1 LPPRCAGA
9 PKPTP
14 ELENEPA
21 EKTTMSAV
29 IQDKPHGKTLV
40 SLRGLNK
47 HYGDF
52 TAVDNLD
59 LEIQDGEFLTF
70 LGSSGS
76 GKSTTLS
83 MLAGFETPSS
93 GEILVDGQSLV
104 QVPPHKRDIGMVFQR
119 YSLFPHLNVRD
130 NIAFPLAI
138 RKLSATETTKKVDA
152 MLKLVQLEP
161 FAHRKP
167 SQMSGGQQQRV
178 AIARALVYEPRILL
192 MDEPLGAL
200 DKKLREDLQDEL
212 RQLHRR
218 LGITIVYVTHDQ
230 EEAMRLSQRIAIF
243 SHGKIVGL
251 GTGYDL
257 YQNPPNAFVASFLG
271 NSNFLRIKAQGNGSG
286 TFEGQPLA
294 IRLTPGLNPGQEAL
308 IMVRPEK
315 ALAMTTEQAA
325 REPLPA
331 GWNEVSAKVA
341 EVLFLGE
348 SQTCQVVTA
357 GGTELK
363 VKALSAA
370 GMSMQPGDTV
380 KVRWAVGDACIYTE
394 WAESDLSK
402 SAGAH

>member
-1 LPPRCAGA
+1 
-9 PKPTP
+9 
-14 ELENEPA
+14 
-21 EKTTMSAV
+21 MSAV
-29 IQDKPHGKTLV
+29 IKDASQQNDKPLV
-40 SLRGLNK
+40 SLRNLNK

-52 TAVDNLD
+52 AAVDNISLD
-59 LEIQDGEFLTF
+59 IKDGEFLTF

-93 GEILVDGQSLV
+93 GEILVNGQSLV
-104 QVPPHKRDIGMVFQR
+104 NVPPHKRDIGMVFQR
-119 YSLFPHLNVRD
+119 YSLFPHLSVRD

-138 RKLSATETTKKVDA
+138 RKLAAAERDKRVDA
-152 MLKLVQLEP
+152 MLKLVQLEQ
-161 FAHRKP
+161 FAHRRP
-167 SQMSGGQQQRV
+167 SQLSGGQQQRV

-251 GTGYDL
+251 GSGYDL

-271 NSNFLRIKAQGNGSG
+271 NSNFLKLKAQGNAAAS
-286 TFEGQPLA
+286 FEGQSLS
-294 IRLTPGLNPGQEAL
+294 IRLTAGLHTDQDVL
-308 IMVRPEK
+308 LMVRPEK
-315 ALAMTTEQAA
+315 AVALSVQQASD
-325 REPLPA
+325 EPLAA
-331 GWNEVSAKVA
+331 GWNEVSAQVV

-348 SQTCQVVTA
+348 SQTCSVITA
-357 GGTELK
+357 GGTSMT

-370 GMSMQPGDTV
+370 GMPLKAGDPV
-380 KVRWAVGDACIYTE
+380 RVRWATADACVYTE
-394 WAESDLSK
+394 WTESDLNK
-402 SAGAH
+402 AAGSH

>member
-1 LPPRCAGA
+1 
-9 PKPTP
+9 
-14 ELENEPA
+14 
-21 EKTTMSAV
+21 MSAV
-29 IQDKPHGKTLV
+29 IKDASQQSDKPLV
-40 SLRGLNK
+40 SLRNLNK

-52 TAVDNLD
+52 AAVDNISLD
-59 LEIQDGEFLTF
+59 IKDGEFLTF

-93 GEILVDGQSLV
+93 GEILVNGQSLV
-104 QVPPHKRDIGMVFQR
+104 NVPPHKRDIGMVFQR
-119 YSLFPHLNVRD
+119 YSLFPHLSVRD

-138 RKLSATETTKKVDA
+138 RKLAAAEREKRVDA
-152 MLKLVQLEP
+152 MLKLVQLEQ
-161 FAHRKP
+161 FAHRRP
-167 SQMSGGQQQRV
+167 SQLSGGQQQRV

-251 GTGYDL
+251 GSGYDL

-271 NSNFLRIKAQGNGSG
+271 NSNFLKLKAQGNAAAS
-286 TFEGQPLA
+286 FEGQSLS
-294 IRLTPGLNPGQEAL
+294 IRLTAGLQTDQDVL
-308 IMVRPEK
+308 LMVRPEK
-315 ALAMTTEQAA
+315 AVALSVPQANT
-325 REPLPA
+325 EPLAA
-331 GWNEVSAKVA
+331 GWNEVSAQVV

-348 SQTCQVVTA
+348 SQTCSVVTA
-357 GGTELK
+357 GGTSMT

-370 GMSMQPGDTV
+370 GMPLKAGDPV
-380 KVRWAVGDACIYTE
+380 RVRWATADACVYTE
-394 WAESDLSK
+394 WAESDLNK
-402 SAGAH
+402 AAGAH

>member
-1 LPPRCAGA
+1 
-9 PKPTP
+9 
-14 ELENEPA
+14 
-21 EKTTMSAV
+21 MSAV
-29 IQDKPHGKTLV
+29 IKDNAPGKTLV

-104 QVPPHKRDIGMVFQR
+104 NVPPHKRDIGMVFQR

-138 RKLSATETTKKVDA
+138 RKLSSSETNKRVEA
-152 MLKLVQLEP
+152 MLKLVQLEQ

-271 NSNFLRIKAQGNGSG
+271 NSNFLRIKASSNGAGS
-286 TFEGQPLA
+286 FEGQSVA
-294 IRLTPGLNPGQEAL
+294 IRLTPGLAAAQEAL

-315 ALAMTTEQAA
+315 ALALTAEQAA

-331 GWNEVSAKVA
+331 GWNEVGAKVG

-348 SQTCQVVTA
+348 SQTCHVVTA
-357 GGTELK
+357 GGTELT

-370 GMSMQPGDTV
+370 GMPMQPGDNV
-380 KVRWAVGDACIYTE
+380 KVRWAVADACIYTE

>member
-1 LPPRCAGA
+1 
-9 PKPTP
+9 
-14 ELENEPA
+14 
-21 EKTTMSAV
+21 MSAV
-29 IQDKPHGKTLV
+29 RDPSAQPKTLV
-40 SLRGLNK
+40 SLRNLNK

-93 GEILVDGQSLV
+93 GEILVEGQSLV
-104 QVPPHKRDIGMVFQR
+104 KVPPHKRDIGMVFQR
-119 YSLFPHLNVRD
+119 YSLFPHLSVRD

-138 RKLSATETTKKVDA
+138 RKLGASETAKRVDA
-152 MLKLVQLEP
+152 MLKLVQLDS
-161 FAHRKP
+161 FAHRRP
-167 SQMSGGQQQRV
+167 AQLSGGQQQRV

-251 GTGYDL
+251 GSGYDL

-271 NSNFLRIKAQGNGSG
+271 NSNFLKITTQGEGTGS
-286 TFEGQPLA
+286 FEGQPLA
-294 IRLTPGLNPGQEAL
+294 MRLTPGLASGQEAL
-308 IMVRPEK
+308 VMVRPEK
-315 ALAMTTEQAA
+315 ALALSDEQAR
-325 REPLPA
+325 REPLPG
-331 GWNEVSAKVA
+331 GWNEVQAKVM

-348 SQTCQVVTA
+348 SQTCHVVTA
-357 GGTELK
+357 GGTELT

-370 GMSMQPGDTV
+370 GMPMKPGDTV
-380 KVRWAVGDACIYTE
+380 KVRWAVADACVYTQ
-394 WAESDLSK
+394 WSPSDLSK

>member
-1 LPPRCAGA
+1 
-9 PKPTP
+9 
-14 ELENEPA
+14 
-21 EKTTMSAV
+21 MSAV
-29 IQDKPHGKTLV
+29 IKDSETAGQPLV
-40 SLRGLNK
+40 RLRNLNK

-52 TAVDNLD
+52 AAVDNIDLD
-59 LEIQDGEFLTF
+59 IKDGEFLTF

-93 GEILVDGQSLV
+93 GEILVNGKSLIN
-104 QVPPHKRDIGMVFQR
+104 VPPHKRGIGMVFQR

-130 NIAFPLAI
+130 NIAFPLNI
-138 RKLSATETTKKVDA
+138 RKLSAAERDKKVDA
-152 MLKLVQLEP
+152 MLKLVQLDQ
-161 FAHRKP
+161 FAHRRP

-271 NSNFLRIKAQGNGSG
+271 NSNFLRLKAQGNAVA
-286 TFEGQPLA
+286 TFEGQPLS
-294 IRLTPGLNPGQEAL
+294 IRLTAGLKTDQDIL
-308 IMVRPEK
+308 LMVRPEK
-315 ALAMTTEQAA
+315 AQALSVGQALSTPLAE
-325 REPLPA
+325 
-331 GWNEVSAKVA
+331 GWNEVTAKVT

-348 SQTCQVVTA
+348 SQTCAVVTDS
-357 GGTELK
+357 GTAMT
-363 VKALSAA
+363 VKALSAT
-370 GMSMQPGDTV
+370 GMLLQAGDTV
-380 KVRWAVGDACIYTE
+380 KVRWATADACIYTE
-394 WAESDLSK
+394 WADGDLNK
-402 SAGAH
+402 AAGAH

>member
-1 LPPRCAGA
+1 
-9 PKPTP
+9 
-14 ELENEPA
+14 
-21 EKTTMSAV
+21 MSAV
-29 IQDKPHGKTLV
+29 IKDASQQNDKPLV
-40 SLRGLNK
+40 SLRNLNK

-52 TAVDNLD
+52 AAVDNISLD
-59 LEIQDGEFLTF
+59 IKDGEFLTF

-93 GEILVDGQSLV
+93 GEILVNGQSLV
-104 QVPPHKRDIGMVFQR
+104 NVPPHKRDIGMVFQR
-119 YSLFPHLNVRD
+119 YSLFPHLSVRD

-138 RKLSATETTKKVDA
+138 RKLAAAEREKRVDA
-152 MLKLVQLEP
+152 MLKLVQLEQ
-161 FAHRKP
+161 FAHRRP
-167 SQMSGGQQQRV
+167 SQLSGGQQQRV

-251 GTGYDL
+251 GSGYDL

-271 NSNFLRIKAQGNGSG
+271 NSNFLKLKAQGNAAAS
-286 TFEGQPLA
+286 FEGQSLS
-294 IRLTPGLNPGQEAL
+294 IRLTAGLHTGQDVL
-308 IMVRPEK
+308 LMVRPEK
-315 ALAMTTEQAA
+315 ALALSVAQAIS
-325 REPLPA
+325 EPLPS
-331 GWNEVSAKVA
+331 GWNEVSAKVV

-348 SQTCQVVTA
+348 SQTCSVVTS
-357 GGTELK
+357 GGTSMT

-370 GMSMQPGDTV
+370 GMPLKAGDPV
-380 KVRWAVGDACIYTE
+380 QVRWATADACVYTE
-394 WAESDLSK
+394 WTESDLNK
-402 SAGAH
+402 AAGAH

>member
-1 LPPRCAGA
+1 
-9 PKPTP
+9 
-14 ELENEPA
+14 
-21 EKTTMSAV
+21 MSAV
-29 IQDKPHGKTLV
+29 IKDASQQNDKPLV
-40 SLRGLNK
+40 SLRNLNK

-52 TAVDNLD
+52 AAVDNISLD
-59 LEIQDGEFLTF
+59 IKDGEFLTF

-93 GEILVDGQSLV
+93 GEILVNGQSLV
-104 QVPPHKRDIGMVFQR
+104 NVPPHKRDIGMVFQR
-119 YSLFPHLNVRD
+119 YSLFPHLSVRD

-138 RKLSATETTKKVDA
+138 RKLAAAERDKRVDA
-152 MLKLVQLEP
+152 MLKLVQLEQ
-161 FAHRKP
+161 FAHRRP
-167 SQMSGGQQQRV
+167 SQLSGGQQQRV

-251 GTGYDL
+251 GSGYDL

-271 NSNFLRIKAQGNGSG
+271 NSNFLKLKAQGNAAAS
-286 TFEGQPLA
+286 FEGQSLS
-294 IRLTPGLNPGQEAL
+294 ICLTAGLHTDQDVL
-308 IMVRPEK
+308 LMVRPEK
-315 ALAMTTEQAA
+315 ALALSVAQAIS
-325 REPLPA
+325 EPLPS
-331 GWNEVSAKVA
+331 GWNEVSAKVV

-348 SQTCQVVTA
+348 SQTCSVVTS
-357 GGTELK
+357 GGTSMT

-370 GMSMQPGDTV
+370 GMPLKAGDPV
-380 KVRWAVGDACIYTE
+380 QVRWATADACVYTE
-394 WAESDLSK
+394 WTESDLNK
-402 SAGAH
+402 AAGSH

>member
-1 LPPRCAGA
+1 
-9 PKPTP
+9 
-14 ELENEPA
+14 
-21 EKTTMSAV
+21 MSAV
-29 IQDKPHGKTLV
+29 IKDASQQNDKPLV
-40 SLRGLNK
+40 SLRNLNK

-52 TAVDNLD
+52 AAVDNISLD
-59 LEIQDGEFLTF
+59 IKDGEFLTF

-93 GEILVDGQSLV
+93 GEILVNGQSLV
-104 QVPPHKRDIGMVFQR
+104 NVPPHKRDIGMVFQR
-119 YSLFPHLNVRD
+119 YSLFPHLSVRD

-138 RKLSATETTKKVDA
+138 RKLAAAERDKRVDA
-152 MLKLVQLEP
+152 MLKLVQLEQ
-161 FAHRKP
+161 FAHRRP
-167 SQMSGGQQQRV
+167 SQLSGGQQQRV

-251 GTGYDL
+251 GSGYDL

-271 NSNFLRIKAQGNGSG
+271 NSNFLKLKAQGNAAAS
-286 TFEGQPLA
+286 FEGQSLS
-294 IRLTPGLNPGQEAL
+294 IRLTAGLQTGQDVL
-308 IMVRPEK
+308 LMVRPEK
-315 ALAMTTEQAA
+315 ALALSVQQAA
-325 REPLPA
+325 GEPLAA
-331 GWNEVSAKVA
+331 GWNEVSAKVV

-348 SQTCQVVTA
+348 SQTCSVVTS
-357 GGTELK
+357 GGTSMT
-363 VKALSAA
+363 VKALSATGMPLKA
-370 GMSMQPGDTV
+370 GDPVQ
-380 KVRWAVGDACIYTE
+380 VRWATADACVYTE
-394 WAESDLSK
+394 WAESDLNK
-402 SAGAH
+402 AAGAH

>member
-1 LPPRCAGA
+1 
-9 PKPTP
+9 
-14 ELENEPA
+14 
-21 EKTTMSAV
+21 MSAV
-29 IQDKPHGKTLV
+29 IKDASQQNDKPLV
-40 SLRGLNK
+40 SLRNLNK

-52 TAVDNLD
+52 AAVDNISLD
-59 LEIQDGEFLTF
+59 IKDGEFLTF

-93 GEILVDGQSLV
+93 GEILVNGESLV
-104 QVPPHKRDIGMVFQR
+104 NVPPHKRDIGMVFQR
-119 YSLFPHLNVRD
+119 YSLFPHLSVRD

-138 RKLSATETTKKVDA
+138 RKLAAAEREKRVDA
-152 MLKLVQLEP
+152 MLKLVQLEQ
-161 FAHRKP
+161 FAHRRP
-167 SQMSGGQQQRV
+167 SQLSGGQQQRV

-251 GTGYDL
+251 GSGYDL

-271 NSNFLRIKAQGNGSG
+271 NSNFLKLKAQGNAAAS
-286 TFEGQPLA
+286 FEGQSLS
-294 IRLTPGLNPGQEAL
+294 IRLTAGLHTDQDVL
-308 IMVRPEK
+308 LMVRPEK
-315 ALAMTTEQAA
+315 ALALSVAQAIS
-325 REPLPA
+325 EPLPS
-331 GWNEVSAKVA
+331 GWNEVSAKVV

-348 SQTCQVVTA
+348 SQTCSVVTS
-357 GGTELK
+357 GGTSMT

-370 GMSMQPGDTV
+370 GMPLKAGDPV
-380 KVRWAVGDACIYTE
+380 QVRWATADACVYTE
-394 WAESDLSK
+394 WTESDLNK
-402 SAGAH
+402 AAGAH

>member
-1 LPPRCAGA
+1 
-9 PKPTP
+9 
-14 ELENEPA
+14 
-21 EKTTMSAV
+21 MSAV
-29 IQDKPHGKTLV
+29 IKDASQQNDKPLV
-40 SLRGLNK
+40 SLRNLNK

-52 TAVDNLD
+52 AAVDNISLD
-59 LEIQDGEFLTF
+59 IKDGEFLTF

-93 GEILVDGQSLV
+93 GEILVNGQSLV
-104 QVPPHKRDIGMVFQR
+104 NVPPHKRDIGMVFQR
-119 YSLFPHLNVRD
+119 YSLFPHLSVRD

-138 RKLSATETTKKVDA
+138 RKLAAAERDKRVDA
-152 MLKLVQLEP
+152 MLKLVQLEQ
-161 FAHRKP
+161 FAHRRP
-167 SQMSGGQQQRV
+167 SQLSGGQQQRV

-251 GTGYDL
+251 GSGYDL

-271 NSNFLRIKAQGNGSG
+271 NSNFLKLKAQGNAAAS
-286 TFEGQPLA
+286 FEGQLLS
-294 IRLTPGLNPGQEAL
+294 IRLTAGLHADQDVL
-308 IMVRPEK
+308 LMVRPEK
-315 ALAMTTEQAA
+315 AQALSVVQA
-325 REPLPA
+325 ISEPLPS
-331 GWNEVSAKVA
+331 GWNEVSAKVV

-348 SQTCQVVTA
+348 SQTCSVVTS
-357 GGTELK
+357 GGTSMT

-370 GMSMQPGDTV
+370 GMPLKAGDPV
-380 KVRWAVGDACIYTE
+380 QVRWATADACVYTE
-394 WAESDLSK
+394 WTESDLNK
-402 SAGAH
+402 AAGAH

>member
-1 LPPRCAGA
+1 
-9 PKPTP
+9 
-14 ELENEPA
+14 
-21 EKTTMSAV
+21 MSAV
-29 IQDKPHGKTLV
+29 IKDCAQQNDKPLV
-40 SLRGLNK
+40 SLRNLNK
-47 HYGDF
+47 YYGDF
-52 TAVDNLD
+52 AAVDDISLD
-59 LEIQDGEFLTF
+59 IKDGEFLTF

-93 GEILVDGQSLV
+93 GEILVNGQSLV
-104 QVPPHKRDIGMVFQR
+104 NVPPHKRDIGMVFQR
-119 YSLFPHLNVRD
+119 YSLFPHLSVRD

-138 RKLSATETTKKVDA
+138 RKLAAAERERRVDA
-152 MLKLVQLEP
+152 MLKLVQLEQ
-161 FAHRKP
+161 FAHRRP
-167 SQMSGGQQQRV
+167 SQLSGGQQQRV

-251 GTGYDL
+251 GSGYDL

-271 NSNFLRIKAQGNGSG
+271 NSNFLKLKAQGNAVAS
-286 TFEGQPLA
+286 FEGQSLS
-294 IRLTPGLNPGQEAL
+294 IRLTAGLQTDQDVL
-308 IMVRPEK
+308 LMVRPEK
-315 ALAMTTEQAA
+315 ALALSVEQAA
-325 REPLPA
+325 QEPLAA
-331 GWNEVSAKVA
+331 GWNEVTAKVV

-348 SQTCQVVTA
+348 SQTCSVVTS
-357 GGTELK
+357 GGTSMT

-370 GMSMQPGDTV
+370 GMPMKAGDPV
-380 KVRWAVGDACIYTE
+380 RVRWATADACVYTE
-394 WAESDLSK
+394 WAESDLNK
-402 SAGAH
+402 AAGAH

>member
-1 LPPRCAGA
+1 
-9 PKPTP
+9 
-14 ELENEPA
+14 
-21 EKTTMSAV
+21 MSAV
-29 IQDKPHGKTLV
+29 KDPAQQNNKTLV
-40 SLRGLNK
+40 SLRNLNK

-52 TAVDNLD
+52 AAVDD
-59 LEIQDGEFLTF
+59 ISLEIQDGEFLTF

-93 GEILVDGQSLV
+93 GEILVGGKSLV
-104 QVPPHKRDIGMVFQR
+104 NVPPHKRDIGMVFQR
-119 YSLFPHLNVRD
+119 YSLFPHLSVRD

-138 RKLSATETTKKVDA
+138 RKLAAAERDRRVDA
-152 MLKLVQLEP
+152 MLKLVQLEQ
-161 FAHRKP
+161 FAHRRP
-167 SQMSGGQQQRV
+167 SQLSGGQQQRV

-251 GTGYDL
+251 GSGYDL

-271 NSNFLRIKAQGNGSG
+271 NSNFLKLKAQGNAAA
-286 TFEGQPLA
+286 TFEGQSLS
-294 IRLTPGLNPGQEAL
+294 IRLTAGLQADQDVL
-308 IMVRPEK
+308 LMVRPEK
-315 ALAMTTEQAA
+315 ALALSVEQASQA
-325 REPLPA
+325 PLPA
-331 GWNEVSAKVA
+331 GWNEVAAKVV

-348 SQTCQVVTA
+348 SQTCSVVTA
-357 GGTELK
+357 GGTAMT

-370 GMSMQPGDTV
+370 GMPLKAGDPV
-380 KVRWAVGDACIYTE
+380 RVRWATADACVYTQ
-394 WAESDLSK
+394 WAESDLNK
-402 SAGAH
+402 AAGAH

>member
-1 LPPRCAGA
+1 
-9 PKPTP
+9 
-14 ELENEPA
+14 
-21 EKTTMSAV
+21 MSAV
-29 IQDKPHGKTLV
+29 IKDASQQSDKPLV
-40 SLRGLNK
+40 SLRNLNK

-52 TAVDNLD
+52 AAVDNISLD
-59 LEIQDGEFLTF
+59 IKDGEFLTF

-93 GEILVDGQSLV
+93 GEILVNGQSLV
-104 QVPPHKRDIGMVFQR
+104 NVPPHKRDIGMVFQR
-119 YSLFPHLNVRD
+119 YSLFPHLSVRD

-138 RKLSATETTKKVDA
+138 RKLAAAEREKRVDA
-152 MLKLVQLEP
+152 MLKLVQLEQ
-161 FAHRKP
+161 FAHRRP
-167 SQMSGGQQQRV
+167 SQLSGGQQQRV

-251 GTGYDL
+251 GSGYDL

-271 NSNFLRIKAQGNGSG
+271 NSNFLKLKAQGNAAAS
-286 TFEGQPLA
+286 FEGQSLS
-294 IRLTPGLNPGQEAL
+294 IRLTSGLHTDQDVL
-308 IMVRPEK
+308 LMVRPEK
-315 ALAMTTEQAA
+315 ALALSTQQALD
-325 REPLPA
+325 EPLAA
-331 GWNEVSAKVA
+331 GWNEVSANVL

-348 SQTCQVVTA
+348 SQTCSVVTA
-357 GGTELK
+357 GGTSMT

-370 GMSMQPGDTV
+370 GMPLKAGDPV
-380 KVRWAVGDACIYTE
+380 RVRWATADACVYTE
-394 WAESDLSK
+394 WTESDLNK
-402 SAGAH
+402 AAGAH

>member
-1 LPPRCAGA
+1 
-9 PKPTP
+9 
-14 ELENEPA
+14 
-21 EKTTMSAV
+21 MSAV
-29 IQDKPHGKTLV
+29 IKDASQQNDKPLV
-40 SLRGLNK
+40 SLRNLNK

-52 TAVDNLD
+52 AAVDNISLD
-59 LEIQDGEFLTF
+59 IKDGEFMTF

-93 GEILVDGQSLV
+93 GEILVNGQSLV
-104 QVPPHKRDIGMVFQR
+104 NVPPHKRDIGMVFQR
-119 YSLFPHLNVRD
+119 YSLFPHLSVRD

-138 RKLSATETTKKVDA
+138 RKLAAAERDKRVDA
-152 MLKLVQLEP
+152 MLKLVQLEQ
-161 FAHRKP
+161 FAHRRP
-167 SQMSGGQQQRV
+167 SQLSGGQQQRV

-251 GTGYDL
+251 GSGYDL

-271 NSNFLRIKAQGNGSG
+271 NSNFLKLKAQGNAAAS
-286 TFEGQPLA
+286 FEGQSLS
-294 IRLTPGLNPGQEAL
+294 IRLTASLHPDQDVLL
-308 IMVRPEK
+308 MVRPEK
-315 ALAMTTEQAA
+315 AVALSVQQAND
-325 REPLPA
+325 EPLAA
-331 GWNEVSAKVA
+331 GWNEVSAQVV

-348 SQTCQVVTA
+348 SLTCSVVTS
-357 GGTELK
+357 GGTSMT

-370 GMSMQPGDTV
+370 GMPLKAGDPV
-380 KVRWAVGDACIYTE
+380 RVRWATADACVYTE
-394 WAESDLSK
+394 WAESDLNK
-402 SAGAH
+402 AAGSH

>member
-1 LPPRCAGA
+1 
-9 PKPTP
+9 
-14 ELENEPA
+14 
-21 EKTTMSAV
+21 MSAV
-29 IQDKPHGKTLV
+29 IKDPAQQDHKTLV
-40 SLRGLNK
+40 SLRNLNK

-52 TAVDNLD
+52 AAVDNISLD
-59 LEIQDGEFLTF
+59 IQNGEFLTF

-93 GEILVDGQSLV
+93 GEILVNGQSLV
-104 QVPPHKRDIGMVFQR
+104 NVPSHKRDIGMVFQR
-119 YSLFPHLNVRD
+119 YSLFPHLSVRD

-138 RKLSATETTKKVDA
+138 RKLPKAERERQVDA
-152 MLKLVQLEP
+152 MLKLVQLNE
-161 FAHRKP
+161 FAHRRP
-167 SQMSGGQQQRV
+167 SQLSGGQQQRV

-251 GTGYDL
+251 GTGFDL

-271 NSNFLRIKAQGNGSG
+271 NSNFLKLKAKGNAVGL
-286 TFEGQPLA
+286 FEAQPLS
-294 IRLTPGLNPGQEAL
+294 IRLTSGLQVDQDL
-308 IMVRPEK
+308 LLMVRPEK
-315 ALAMTTEQAA
+315 AQALSIDQA
-325 REPLPA
+325 IRDPAAA
-331 GWNEVSAKVA
+331 GWNEVPATVV

-348 SQTCQVVTA
+348 SQTCSVVTQ
-357 GGTELK
+357 GGTAMT

-370 GMSMQPGDTV
+370 GMPLKTGDPV
-380 KVRWAVGDACIYTE
+380 RVRWAAADACVYTQ
-394 WAESDLSK
+394 WTESDLNK
-402 SAGAH
+402 AAGAH

>member
-1 LPPRCAGA
+1 
-9 PKPTP
+9 
-14 ELENEPA
+14 
-21 EKTTMSAV
+21 MSAV
-29 IQDKPHGKTLV
+29 LNDSQQAKTLV
-40 SLRGLNK
+40 SLRNLNK

-52 TAVDNLD
+52 AAVDDISLD
-59 LEIQDGEFLTF
+59 IQDGEFLTF

-93 GEILVDGQSLV
+93 GEILVNGASLV
-104 QVPPHKRDIGMVFQR
+104 NVPPHKRDIGMVFQR
-119 YSLFPHLNVRD
+119 YSLFPHLSVRD

-138 RKLSATETTKKVDA
+138 RKRSAAERDKQVDS
-152 MLKLVQLEP
+152 MLKLVQLDS
-161 FAHRKP
+161 FAHRRP
-167 SQMSGGQQQRV
+167 AQLSGGQQQRV

-271 NSNFLRIKAQGNGSG
+271 NSNFLRVKAHGNGAAS
-286 TFEGQPLA
+286 FEGQPVA
-294 IRLTPGLNPGQEAL
+294 MRLTPGLAEGQEVL
-308 IMVRPEK
+308 LMVRPEK
-315 ALAMTTEQAA
+315 ALALSVEQAA
-325 REPLPA
+325 REALPA
-331 GWNEVSAKVA
+331 GWNEVTARVG

-348 SQTCQVVTA
+348 SQTCSVVTT
-357 GGTELK
+357 GGTAMT

-370 GMSMQPGDTV
+370 GMPMQPGDTV
-380 KVRWAVGDACIYTE
+380 KVRWAVADACVYTQ
-394 WAESDLSK
+394 WAESDLNK
-402 SAGAH
+402 AAGAH

>member
-1 LPPRCAGA
+1 
-9 PKPTP
+9 
-14 ELENEPA
+14 
-21 EKTTMSAV
+21 MSAV
-29 IQDKPHGKTLV
+29 IKDAAQQNDKPLV
-40 SLRGLNK
+40 SLRNLNK
-47 HYGDF
+47 YYGDF
-52 TAVDNLD
+52 AAVDDISLD
-59 LEIQDGEFLTF
+59 IKDGEFLTF

-93 GEILVDGQSLV
+93 GEILVNGQSLV
-104 QVPPHKRDIGMVFQR
+104 NVPPHKRDIGMVFQR
-119 YSLFPHLNVRD
+119 YSLFPHLSVRD

-138 RKLSATETTKKVDA
+138 RKLAPAERDRRVDA
-152 MLKLVQLEP
+152 MLKLVQLEQ
-161 FAHRKP
+161 FAHRRP
-167 SQMSGGQQQRV
+167 SQLSGGQQQRV

-251 GTGYDL
+251 GSGFDL

-271 NSNFLRIKAQGNGSG
+271 NSNFLKLKAQGNAVA
-286 TFEGQPLA
+286 TFEGQSLS
-294 IRLTPGLNPGQEAL
+294 IRLTAGLQADQDVL
-308 IMVRPEK
+308 LMVRPEK
-315 ALAMTTEQAA
+315 AVALSVEQAA
-325 REPLPA
+325 VEPLAA
-331 GWNEVSAKVA
+331 GWNEVSAKVV

-348 SQTCQVVTA
+348 SQTCSVVTS
-357 GGTELK
+357 GGTSMT

-370 GMSMQPGDTV
+370 GMPLKAGDPV
-380 KVRWAVGDACIYTE
+380 RVRWATADACVYTE
-394 WAESDLSK
+394 WAESDLNK
-402 SAGAH
+402 AAGAH

>member
-1 LPPRCAGA
+1 
-9 PKPTP
+9 
-14 ELENEPA
+14 
-21 EKTTMSAV
+21 MSAV
-29 IQDKPHGKTLV
+29 IKDASQQNDKALV
-40 SLRGLNK
+40 SLRNLNK

-52 TAVDNLD
+52 AAVDNISLD
-59 LEIQDGEFLTF
+59 IKDGEFLTF

-93 GEILVDGQSLV
+93 GEILVNGQSLV
-104 QVPPHKRDIGMVFQR
+104 NVPPHKRDIGMVFQR
-119 YSLFPHLNVRD
+119 YSLFPHLSVRD

-138 RKLSATETTKKVDA
+138 RKLAAAEREKRVDA
-152 MLKLVQLEP
+152 MLKLVQLEQ
-161 FAHRKP
+161 FAHRRP
-167 SQMSGGQQQRV
+167 SQLSGGQQQRV

-251 GTGYDL
+251 GSGYDL

-271 NSNFLRIKAQGNGSG
+271 NSNFLKLKAQGNGAAS
-286 TFEGQPLA
+286 FEGQSLS
-294 IRLTPGLNPGQEAL
+294 IRLTAGLRSEQDVL
-308 IMVRPEK
+308 LMVRPEK
-315 ALAMTTEQAA
+315 ALALSTQQAA
-325 REPLPA
+325 AEPLAA
-331 GWNEVSAKVA
+331 GWNEVSAKVV

-348 SQTCQVVTA
+348 SQTCSVVTS
-357 GGTELK
+357 GGTSMT

-370 GMSMQPGDTV
+370 GMPLKAGDPV
-380 KVRWAVGDACIYTE
+380 QVRWATADACVYTE
-394 WAESDLSK
+394 WTESDLNK
-402 SAGAH
+402 AAGAH

>member
-1 LPPRCAGA
+1 
-9 PKPTP
+9 
-14 ELENEPA
+14 
-21 EKTTMSAV
+21 MSAV
-29 IQDKPHGKTLV
+29 MNDTAPAKTLV
-40 SLRGLNK
+40 SLRNLNK

-52 TAVDNLD
+52 AAVDNISLD
-59 LEIQDGEFLTF
+59 IQDGEFLTF

-93 GEILVDGQSLV
+93 GEILVNDQSLV
-104 QVPPHKRDIGMVFQR
+104 KVPPHKRDIGMVFQR
-119 YSLFPHLNVRD
+119 YSLFPHLSVRD

-138 RKLSATETTKKVDA
+138 RKQNAAETAKRVDA
-152 MLKLVQLEP
+152 MLKLVQLET
-161 FAHRKP
+161 FAHRRP
-167 SQMSGGQQQRV
+167 AQLSGGQQQRV

-251 GTGYDL
+251 GSGYDL

-271 NSNFLRIKAQGNGSG
+271 NSNFLRVKSTRHGATS
-286 TFEGQPLA
+286 FEGQSLA
-294 IRLTPGLNPGQEAL
+294 IRLTPGLNVGQDAL

-315 ALAMTTEQAA
+315 ALALTAEQVA
-325 REPLPA
+325 REALPA
-331 GWNEVSAKVA
+331 GWNEVTAKVT

-348 SQTCQVVTA
+348 SQTCHVMTA
-357 GGTELK
+357 GGTEMT

-370 GMSMQPGDTV
+370 GMPMQPGASV
-380 KVRWAVGDACIYTE
+380 KVRWAVADACIYTE

-402 SAGAH
+402 AAGAH

>member
-1 LPPRCAGA
+1 
-9 PKPTP
+9 
-14 ELENEPA
+14 
-21 EKTTMSAV
+21 MSAV
-29 IQDKPHGKTLV
+29 MKDAAPAKTLV
-40 SLRGLNK
+40 SLRNLNK

-52 TAVDNLD
+52 AAVDNISLD
-59 LEIQDGEFLTF
+59 IQDGEFLTF

-104 QVPPHKRDIGMVFQR
+104 KVPPHKRDIGMVFQR
-119 YSLFPHLNVRD
+119 YSLFPHLSVRD

-138 RKLSATETTKKVDA
+138 RKHSAAETAKRVDA
-152 MLKLVQLEP
+152 MLKLVQLEK
-161 FAHRKP
+161 FAHRRP
-167 SQMSGGQQQRV
+167 AQLSGGQQQRV

-251 GTGYDL
+251 GSGFDL

-271 NSNFLRIKAQGNGSG
+271 NSNFLRVKATSNGAAS
-286 TFEGQPLA
+286 FERQSLA
-294 IRLTPGLNPGQEAL
+294 IRLTTGLTVGQDAL

-315 ALAMTTEQAA
+315 ALALTADQAA
-325 REPLPA
+325 REALPA
-331 GWNEVSAKVA
+331 GWNEVTAKVA

-348 SQTCQVVTA
+348 SQTCHVVTA
-357 GGTELK
+357 GGTELT

-370 GMSMQPGDTV
+370 GMAMQRGDSV
-380 KVRWAVGDACIYTE
+380 KVRWAVADACTYTE

-402 SAGAH
+402 AAGAH

>member
-1 LPPRCAGA
+1 
-9 PKPTP
+9 
-14 ELENEPA
+14 
-21 EKTTMSAV
+21 MSAV
-29 IQDKPHGKTLV
+29 IKDASQQSDKPLV
-40 SLRGLNK
+40 SLRNLNK

-52 TAVDNLD
+52 AAVDNISLD
-59 LEIQDGEFLTF
+59 IKDGEFLTF

-93 GEILVDGQSLV
+93 GEILVNGQSLV
-104 QVPPHKRDIGMVFQR
+104 NVPPHKRDIGMVFQR
-119 YSLFPHLNVRD
+119 YSLFPHLSVRD

-138 RKLSATETTKKVDA
+138 RKLAAAEREKRVDA
-152 MLKLVQLEP
+152 MLKLVQLEQ
-161 FAHRKP
+161 FAHRRP
-167 SQMSGGQQQRV
+167 SQLSGGQQQRV

-251 GTGYDL
+251 GSGYDL

-271 NSNFLRIKAQGNGSG
+271 NSNFLKLKAQGNAAAS
-286 TFEGQPLA
+286 FEGQSLS
-294 IRLTPGLNPGQEAL
+294 IRLTSGLHTDQDVL
-308 IMVRPEK
+308 LMVRPEK
-315 ALAMTTEQAA
+315 ALALSTQQALD
-325 REPLPA
+325 EPLAA
-331 GWNEVSAKVA
+331 GWNEVSANVV

-348 SQTCQVVTA
+348 SQTCSVVTA
-357 GGTELK
+357 GGTSMT

-370 GMSMQPGDTV
+370 GMLLKAGDPV
-380 KVRWAVGDACIYTE
+380 RVRWATADACVYTE
-394 WAESDLSK
+394 WTESDLNK
-402 SAGAH
+402 AAGAH

>member
-1 LPPRCAGA
+1 
-9 PKPTP
+9 
-14 ELENEPA
+14 
-21 EKTTMSAV
+21 MSAV
-29 IQDKPHGKTLV
+29 IKDASQQNDKPLV
-40 SLRGLNK
+40 SLRNLNK

-52 TAVDNLD
+52 AAVDNISLD
-59 LEIQDGEFLTF
+59 IKDGEFLTF

-93 GEILVDGQSLV
+93 GEILVNGQSLV
-104 QVPPHKRDIGMVFQR
+104 NVPPHNRDIGMVFQR
-119 YSLFPHLNVRD
+119 YSLFPHLSVRD

-138 RKLSATETTKKVDA
+138 RKLAAAERDKRVDA
-152 MLKLVQLEP
+152 MLKLVQLEQ
-161 FAHRKP
+161 FAHRRP
-167 SQMSGGQQQRV
+167 SQLSGGQQQRV

-251 GTGYDL
+251 GSGYDL
-257 YQNPPNAFVASFLG
+257 YQNQPNAFVASFLG
-271 NSNFLRIKAQGNGSG
+271 NSNFLKLKAQGNGAAS
-286 TFEGQPLA
+286 FEGQSLS
-294 IRLTPGLNPGQEAL
+294 IRLTAGLQTGQDVL
-308 IMVRPEK
+308 LMVRPEK
-315 ALAMTTEQAA
+315 ALALSVQQAA
-325 REPLPA
+325 SEPLAA
-331 GWNEVSAKVA
+331 GWNEVSAKVV

-348 SQTCQVVTA
+348 SQTCSVVTS
-357 GGTELK
+357 GGTSMT

-370 GMSMQPGDTV
+370 GMPLKAGDPV
-380 KVRWAVGDACIYTE
+380 QVRWATADACVYTE
-394 WAESDLSK
+394 WAESDLNK
-402 SAGAH
+402 AAGAH

>member
-1 LPPRCAGA
+1 
-9 PKPTP
+9 
-14 ELENEPA
+14 
-21 EKTTMSAV
+21 MSAV
-29 IQDKPHGKTLV
+29 IKDNAHGKTLV

-104 QVPPHKRDIGMVFQR
+104 NVPPHKRDIGMVFQR

-138 RKLSATETTKKVDA
+138 RKLGAAETAKRVDA
-152 MLKLVQLEP
+152 MLKLVQLEQ

-271 NSNFLRIKAQGNGSG
+271 NSNFLRIKASSNGAGS
-286 TFEGQPLA
+286 FEGQPVA
-294 IRLTPGLNPGQEAL
+294 IRLTPGLAASQDAL

-315 ALAMTTEQAA
+315 AVAMSAEQAM
-325 REPLPA
+325 REPLPH
-331 GWNEVSAKVA
+331 GLNEVTAKVG

-348 SQTCQVVTA
+348 SQTCHVVTA
-357 GGTELK
+357 GGTELT

-370 GMSMQPGDTV
+370 GMPMQPGDSV
-380 KVRWAVGDACIYTE
+380 KVRWAVADACIYTE

>member
-1 LPPRCAGA
+1 
-9 PKPTP
+9 
-14 ELENEPA
+14 
-21 EKTTMSAV
+21 MSAV
-29 IQDKPHGKTLV
+29 IKDSSQQNDKPLV
-40 SLRGLNK
+40 SLRNLNK

-52 TAVDNLD
+52 AAVDNISLD
-59 LEIQDGEFLTF
+59 IKDGEFLTF

-93 GEILVDGQSLV
+93 GEILVNGQSLV
-104 QVPPHKRDIGMVFQR
+104 NVPPHKRDIGMVFQR
-119 YSLFPHLNVRD
+119 YSLFPHLSVRD
-130 NIAFPLAI
+130 NIGFPLAI
-138 RKLSATETTKKVDA
+138 RKLAASERERRVDA
-152 MLKLVQLEP
+152 MLKLVQLEQ
-161 FAHRKP
+161 FAHRRP
-167 SQMSGGQQQRV
+167 SQLSGGQQQRV

-251 GTGYDL
+251 GSGYDL

-271 NSNFLRIKAQGNGSG
+271 NSNFLKLKAQGNAAAS
-286 TFEGQPLA
+286 FEGQSLS
-294 IRLTPGLNPGQEAL
+294 IRLTAGLKTDQDVL
-308 IMVRPEK
+308 LMVRPEK
-315 ALAMTTEQAA
+315 AQALSVQQA
-325 REPLPA
+325 TQEPLAA
-331 GWNEVSAKVA
+331 GWNEVSATVG

-348 SQTCQVVTA
+348 SQTCTVMTA
-357 GGTELK
+357 GGTSMT

-370 GMSMQPGDTV
+370 GMPLKTGDPV
-380 KVRWAVGDACIYTE
+380 RVRWATADACVYTE
-394 WAESDLSK
+394 WTESDLNK
-402 SAGAH
+402 AAGAH